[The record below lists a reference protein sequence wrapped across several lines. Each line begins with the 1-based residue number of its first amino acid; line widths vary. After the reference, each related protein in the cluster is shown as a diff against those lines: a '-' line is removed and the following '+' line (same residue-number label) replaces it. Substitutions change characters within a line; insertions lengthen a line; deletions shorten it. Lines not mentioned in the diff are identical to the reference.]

1 MTQPIVEPCGRGIIG
16 AQPGPREL
24 GREFALP
31 RRRMVL
37 AACVLA
43 SSMAYIDG
51 SVLVVAL
58 PKLRAHFAAD
68 LASVQWVLTGYLL
81 ALASLT
87 LIGGAL
93 ADVYGKARVLAI
105 GCVLFALASIGCALA
120 PSAVALVVG
129 RIAQGVA
136 AALVAPASLA
146 LIGATYPR
154 DERNA
159 AVAIWAGASALT
171 TAAGPVLGGLL
182 IDTFGWQS
190 IFWINPPIA
199 LLAVAILATSA
210 PADRPEQHR
219 FDFVGAGILAGVL
232 AALAWALGRI
242 GSSDR
247 VAADAGS
254 SLGLVIAIGLA
265 AGGLAAYAHWES
277 VSKHPMTPPY
287 LMHNQVFVGLNLATL
302 MVYAGLSIMF
312 FLLPFNLIDRR
323 GLSSTGAAFVLLPF
337 TLAMAV
343 LSPAF
348 GRLADAVGPRVML
361 IVGPIGAA
369 FAFIWLALGQDASLT
384 FGVIGPMAVL
394 GISLA
399 ALVAPLTT
407 SVLSSI
413 GSADEGLASGVNN
426 AVSRIAQLVGIAL
439 AAGAGSF
446 AFGYQTSLAGAA
458 ALSIAAAATAA
469 ATVPAMAAKSAR
481 H

>member
-1 MTQPIVEPCGRGIIG
+1 MTQPIVEPCGRGIVQ
-16 AQPGPREL
+16 AQPCPREL
-24 GREFALP
+24 GREISLP
-31 RRRMVL
+31 RRRIVL

-43 SSMAYIDG
+43 SSMAFIDG
-51 SVLVVAL
+51 SVLTVAL
-58 PKLRAHFAAD
+58 PKLRAHFVAD

-105 GCVLFALASIGCALA
+105 GCILFALASIGCALA
-120 PSAVALVVG
+120 PSAAALVVG

-199 LLAVAILATSA
+199 FLTVALLATAA
-210 PADRPEQHR
+210 PADRREQHR
-219 FDFVGAGILAGVL
+219 FDFIGAGILAGVL

-242 GSSDR
+242 GSNDQ
-247 VAADAGS
+247 VTGGAGS
-254 SLGLVIAIGLA
+254 PLGIVIAIGLA
-265 AGGLAAYAHWES
+265 AGGLAAYARWES
-277 VSKHPMTPPY
+277 ISKHPMTPPY
-287 LMHNQVFVGLNLATL
+287 LLRNHTFVGLNLATL
-302 MVYAGLSIMF
+302 MVYVGLSIMF

-323 GLSSTGAAFVLLPF
+323 GLSSTGAALVLLPF

-369 FAFIWLALGQDASLT
+369 LAFIWLAIGQASSLT

-394 GISLA
+394 GVSFA
-399 ALVAPLTT
+399 ALVAPLTA

-413 GSADEGLASGVNN
+413 GSVDEGLASGVNN
-426 AVSRIAQLVGIAL
+426 AVSRIAQLVGVAL

-446 AFGYQTSLAGAA
+446 AFGYQTSFVGAA
-458 ALSIAAAATAA
+458 ALSIAAAATIA
-469 ATVPAMAAKSAR
+469 ATVPAMSTKVER
-481 H
+481 P